1 MMETR
6 EEVMV
11 VARGATRMSEAPE
24 LGITF
29 SVKDKSGRQK
39 IEQQECVLVF
49 RKLLSRWNSPT
60 RPVSRAQTAFA
71 CWAEQLGCTTLVFLG
86 KSRLPLWALGGL
98 ACP

>member
-1 MMETR
+1 MGRDVRGRNEKHEMMETR

-39 IEQQECVLVF
+39 IEQQNVC
-49 RKLLSRWNSPT
+49 LSSE
-60 RPVSRAQTAFA
+60 S
-71 CWAEQLGCTTLVFLG
+71 C
-86 KSRLPLWALGGL
+86 
-98 ACP
+98 